1 MTEKHKKQK
10 SQNQRS
16 EGLSANNKFAK
27 NTEHESNVKDFSER
41 LVERRTAMVSKRADY
56 KENKATSL
64 PQAKVIACVNQK
76 GGVGKT
82 TTVVNIA
89 TALAAIGAKVLI
101 IDFDPQG
108 NATTA
113 FGVDKSKCQQNIY
126 NALIEGISVSSVTI
140 KTGIGQLD
148 LLPSNVDLSA
158 AEIELDNIDN
168 REFVLKQ
175 HITSIR
181 DKYHYILI
189 DCPPSLGLL
198 TINALSCADSILIP
212 IQCEFYSLE
221 GLSHLLKTYQAMRRN
236 FNPNLEI
243 EGVVLTM
250 YDARCDQTHNIEQE
264 LRSFLGDKVY
274 KTPIP
279 RNVKLSE
286 APSYGV
292 PGIIY
297 DMSCSGSMAYIELAK
312 EIIDRTSITQNNARQ
327 LSAKKVKS
335 A

>member
-1 MTEKHKKQK
+1 MTEQK
-10 SQNQRS
+10 NKATSQNNQHAR
-16 EGLSANNKFAK
+16 AVNNGKGSLTQSHQ
-27 NTEHESNVKDFSER
+27 NSVKDFPQN
-41 LVERRTAMVSKRADY
+41 LVERRTAKVHKMADY
-56 KENKATSL
+56 KEAKATNL
-64 PQAKVIACVNQK
+64 EHAKVIACVNQK

-82 TTVVNIA
+82 TTVVNVA

-126 NALIEGISVSSVTI
+126 NALIEGISVGSVTI

-175 HITSIR
+175 HIASIK

-212 IQCEFYSLE
+212 IQCEFYALE

-274 KTPIP
+274 KTAIP

-312 EIIDRTSITQNNARQ
+312 EVIDRISATKHGKASARK
-327 LSAKKVKS
+327 AKS

>member
-1 MTEKHKKQK
+1 MKDQTK
-10 SQNQRS
+10 SQNNTIAS
-16 EGLSANNKFAK
+16 DGLKQNHNSQKQ
-27 NTEHESNVKDFSER
+27 KDFTDQKFVS
-41 LVERRTAMVSKRADY
+41 RRTERIHNIADY
-56 KENKATSL
+56 KKKSLHMPKAR
-64 PQAKVIACVNQK
+64 VIACVNQK

-89 TALAAIGAKVLI
+89 TALAAIGSRVLI

-113 FGVDKSKCQQNIY
+113 FGIDKSKCQQNIY
-126 NALIEGISVSSVTI
+126 NALIEGVSVASVTV
-140 KTGIGQLD
+140 KTGIGHLD
-148 LLPSNVDLSA
+148 ILPSNVDLSA

-175 HITSIR
+175 HITSAR
-181 DKYHYILI
+181 EKYDYILI

-212 IQCEFYSLE
+212 IQCEFYALE
-221 GLSHLLKTYQAMRRN
+221 GLSHLLKTYQAMKRN

-274 KTPIP
+274 KVAVP

-297 DMSCSGSMAYIELAK
+297 DISCNGSTAYIALAK
-312 EIIDRTSITQNNARQ
+312 EIMDRISENVQRRAT
-327 LSAKKVKS
+327 KKIKS